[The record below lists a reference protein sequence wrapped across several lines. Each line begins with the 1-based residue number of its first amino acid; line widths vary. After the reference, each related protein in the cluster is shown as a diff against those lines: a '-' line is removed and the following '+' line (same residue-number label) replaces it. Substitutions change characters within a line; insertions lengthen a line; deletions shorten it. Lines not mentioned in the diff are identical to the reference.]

1 MLNVHFTNS
10 LDSGSDG
17 YYISYN
23 HKMVSMG
30 AWKYCDIRK
39 FIVSNQ
45 KQWLLQIEQWH
56 ADLCQVASNIIP
68 YWWLVPG
75 SRFHVW
81 EPPIYNPMIFVVAVL
96 DYCKVHNISSITL
109 LSCPVEVVDY
119 FKEMQPDLDY
129 IVDNNTK
136 LVQLLPISHIKQFI
150 VNLVRWLFLFLGSFK
165 TVFRKSSL
173 KKITKEKRT
182 FVFSQKVGGEVDS
195 NRSDHFFGNMLDDLS
210 LKNDKKIMW
219 IYLTHRTININSKKT
234 EGKDHLIVSE
244 LVSPVNVIAILW
256 IWIKIMIAC
265 KNLEKKLP
273 LFTIGS
279 YTCLKFSRNFYSYLI
294 KNRLPLTEL
303 QVLFAFKRL
312 LSQSG
317 AVKNIYYPYE
327 ERTIERGILK
337 AVEMQS
343 KDIKTV
349 GYSHSIHNNLHM
361 YYRKRSDALAN
372 SPKPQLYTVTGNSEK
387 KWLLREAEVDDDK
400 VIVVGSSRYVDL
412 LPSPSGWKNAES
424 KLKILIL
431 VGQAYEMKILANLLD
446 ELEGVFNDC
455 ELLIRKYPFGWSSDQ
470 DEGIKRI
477 QKHVSDIRVDTK
489 EKMEKHIEWCDVAIF
504 NSTSSGI
511 ISMLYG
517 RISVYVELHDL
528 LYLDPMDQKFSDS
541 IIRCKTA
548 KEMKLTLNKVRNL
561 SIEEYLNIVNNQRK
575 FALTI
580 YAPPNEAVLNKILS

>member
-1 MLNVHFTNS
+1 MLKVRFANS
-10 LDSGSDG
+10 LDPGSGG

-23 HKMVSMG
+23 HKKVSME

-56 ADLCQVASNIIP
+56 ANLCQVASNIIP

-81 EPPIYNPMIFVVAVL
+81 EPPIYNPIIFVVAVL
-96 DYCKVHNISSITL
+96 DYCKVHNIRSITL
-109 LSCPVEVVDY
+109 LSCPAEVVDY

-129 IVDNNTK
+129 IVDNNNK
-136 LVQLLPISHIKQFI
+136 FEQLLPISHIKQFI

-165 TVFRKSSL
+165 NVFRKSSL
-173 KKITKEKRT
+173 KKIIKDKRT
-182 FVFSQKVGGEVDS
+182 FVFSKKSGGEVDR
-195 NRSDHFFGNMLDDLS
+195 NRPDHFFGNMLDYPSFKDE
-210 LKNDKKIMW
+210 KKILW
-219 IYLTHRTININSKKT
+219 ICLTNRIININFKKI
-234 EGKDHLIVSE
+234 EGKDHLIISE
-244 LVSPVNVIAILW
+244 LVSPVDVIAILW
-256 IWIKIMIAC
+256 IWIKIAC
-265 KNLEKKLP
+265 NSLEKKLP

-279 YTCLKFSRNFYSYLI
+279 YTCSKFSNNFYSYLI

-303 QVLFAFKRL
+303 QVLFAFKKL

-317 AVKNIYYPYE
+317 SVKNIYYPYE
-327 ERTIERGILK
+327 EKTIERGILK
-337 AVEMQS
+337 AVEIQS
-343 KDIKTV
+343 KNIKTV

-387 KWLLREAEVDDDK
+387 KWLLREAEIDEDK
-400 VIVVGSSRYVDL
+400 VVIVGSSRYVDL
-412 LPSPSGWKNAES
+412 LPSPSGWKNAKS
-424 KLKILIL
+424 KLKVLIL

-470 DEGIKRI
+470 DEGIERI
-477 QKHVSDIRVDTK
+477 QKHVSDIRIDNK
-489 EKMEKHIEWCDVAIF
+489 EKMEKQIEWCDVAIF

-541 IIRCKTA
+541 VIRCKTA

-561 SIEEYLNIVNNQRK
+561 SIEEYLNIANNQRK
-575 FALTI
+575 FALQI
-580 YAPPNEAVLNKILS
+580 YSPPNKAVLNKILS

>member
-1 MLNVHFTNS
+1 VHFTNS
-10 LDSGSDG
+10 LDTSSGG
-17 YYISYN
+17 CYISYN

-129 IVDNNTK
+129 IVDNNIK
-136 LVQLLPISHIKQFI
+136 FAQLLPISHIKQFV
-150 VNLVRWLFLFLGSFK
+150 VNLIRWGWLFLGSFRNI
-165 TVFRKSSL
+165 FRKSFL
-173 KKITKEKRT
+173 EKTIKEKKT
-182 FVFSQKVGGEVDS
+182 FIFSQQVGGEVDS
-195 NRSDHFFGNMLDDLS
+195 NRPDHFFGNMFDDLS
-210 LKNDKKIMW
+210 LECNNKIMW
-219 IYLTHRTININSKKT
+219 VYLTNRTMNMNNEKE
-234 EGKDHLIVSE
+234 EGKDYLKISE
-244 LVSPVNVIAILW
+244 LVSPLNLIAILW

-265 KNLEKKLP
+265 KSVEKKMP
-273 LFTIGS
+273 LLAIGS
-279 YTCLKFSRNFYSYLI
+279 YTCLNFSRNYYSYLI
-294 KNRLPLTEL
+294 KNRFPLTEL
-303 QVLFAFKRL
+303 QVFFAFKRL
-312 LSQSG
+312 LLQSET
-317 AVKNIYYPYE
+317 VKNICYPYE
-327 ERTIERGILK
+327 EKTIERGVLK
-337 AVEMQS
+337 AVETQLN
-343 KDIKTV
+343 DIKTI

-361 YYRKRSDALAN
+361 YYRKRSDDLAN
-372 SPKPQLYTVTGNSEK
+372 SPKPQIYTVTGDSEK
-387 KWLLREAEVDDDK
+387 KWLLREAEIADDK
-400 VIVVGSSRYVDL
+400 VIVVGSSRYVDML
-412 LPSPSGWKNAES
+412 SPPLNWKNA
-424 KLKILIL
+424 KDRLKVLIL

-446 ELEGVFNDC
+446 EEEGVFDGC

-470 DEGIKRI
+470 DEGIRRI
-477 QKHVSDIRVDTK
+477 QKHVSDVRVDTK
-489 EKMEKHIEWCDVAIF
+489 EKMEKQIEWCDVAIF

-528 LYLDPMDQKFSDS
+528 LYLDPMDQKKDGS

-548 KEMKLTLNKVRNL
+548 KEIKRTLNKLRNL
-561 SIEEYLNIVNNQRK
+561 SIEEYLNIAQNQRQ

-580 YAPPNEAVLNKILS
+580 YAPPNTETIANVLS